1 MTSLQALTLVKED
14 NMKVNGTLVNYYFFC
29 KTKLWLHA
37 NRINLEDN
45 SEDVRI
51 GKILHELQEKKGKKT
66 EINIDNIKIDKLT
79 KEYLVEVK
87 KSDSDPEAVKWQVL
101 LYLYKLKQKGVVK
114 KGKIEFIE
122 KNRQNKKVHYVVL
135 DEVNEKELLEVL
147 EKMSDLIDL
156 PKPPEPKFERHCKKC
171 AYYEYCFI

>member
-1 MTSLQALTLVKED
+1 M
-14 NMKVNGTLVNYYFFC
+14 VNGILINYYFHC
-29 KTKLWLHA
+29 QRQCYLHA

-51 GKILHELQEKKGKKT
+51 GKILHEINEEKSKKA
-66 EINIDNIKIDKLT
+66 EISIDNIKIDKLT
-79 KEYLVEVK
+79 RDYLVEIK

-101 LYLYKLKQKGVVK
+101 LYLYKLKQKGVER

-122 KNRQNKKVHYVVL
+122 KNKQDKKVHYIEL
-135 DEVNEKELLEVL
+135 NEVNEKELLDILKKIET
-147 EKMSDLIDL
+147 LINQDTP
-156 PKPPEPKFERHCKKC
+156 PKAKFENKCKKC

>member
-1 MTSLQALTLVKED
+1 M
-14 NMKVNGTLVNYYFFC
+14 MKVNGTLVNYYFFC

-51 GKILHELQEKKGKKT
+51 GKILHEISEEKGGKR
-66 EINIDNIKIDKLT
+66 ELSIDNVKIDKLT
-79 KEYLVEVK
+79 KEYLVEIK
-87 KSDSDPEAVKWQVL
+87 KSDSDLEAVKWQVL
-101 LYLYKLKQKGVVK
+101 LYLYKLKLKGVVK

-122 KNRQNKKVHYVVL
+122 KKKQSKKVHYVEL
-135 DEVNEKELLEVL
+135 DEANEKKLLEVL
-147 EKMSDLIDL
+147 SAIGNLIDL
-156 PKPPEPKFERHCKKC
+156 SVPPEPVFEKHCKKC

>member
-1 MTSLQALTLVKED
+1 MNNIT
-14 NMKVNGTLVNYYFFC
+14 GTIINYYFHC
-29 KTKLWLHA
+29 PTQCWLFA

-51 GKILHELQEKKGKKT
+51 GKVLHEINEEKSDNT
-66 EINIDNIKIDKLT
+66 EIAIDNIKIDKLT
-79 KEYLVEVK
+79 KDYLVEVK

-101 LYLYKLKQKGVVK
+101 LYLYKLKQKGILK

-122 KNRQNKKVHYVVL
+122 KRKQSKKVHYIEL
-135 DEVNEKELLEVL
+135 DEVNEKELLKVVAEI
-147 EKMSDLIDL
+147 EKLIDK
-156 PKPPEPKFERHCKKC
+156 PKPPKPKFERHCRKC

>member
-1 MTSLQALTLVKED
+1 MTQIT
-14 NMKVNGTLVNYYFFC
+14 GTLINYYFHC
-29 KTKLWLHA
+29 KTQCWLHA

-51 GKILHELQEKKGKKT
+51 GKILHELAEEKGKKT
-66 EINIDNIKIDKLT
+66 EISIDNVKIDKLT

-101 LYLYKLKQKGVVK
+101 LYLYKLKQKGVIK

-122 KNRQNKKVHYVVL
+122 KKKQHKKIHLIEL
-135 DEVNEKELLEVL
+135 DENNEKKLLQVL
-147 EKMSDLIDL
+147 VNITVLIDL
-156 PKPPEPKFERHCKKC
+156 PKPPEPIVETHCKKC

>member
-1 MTSLQALTLVKED
+1 MQIT
-14 NMKVNGTLVNYYFFC
+14 GTLINYYFHC
-29 KTKLWLHA
+29 KTQMWLHA

-51 GKILHELQEKKGKKT
+51 GKVLHEINEEKNKNT
-66 EINIDNIKIDKLT
+66 EISIDNIKIDKIT

-87 KSDSDPEAVKWQVL
+87 KSDSDIEAVKWQVL
-101 LYLYKLKQKGVVK
+101 LYLYKLKQKGVER

-122 KNRQNKKVHYVVL
+122 KNRQKKKIHYVEL
-135 DEVNEKELLEVL
+135 DKVNERELLEVL
-147 EKMSDLIDL
+147 QKIGDLIDL
-156 PKPPEPKFERHCKKC
+156 PNPPPAKLEKHCKKC

>member
-1 MTSLQALTLVKED
+1 MIT
-14 NMKVNGTLVNYYFFC
+14 GTLINYYFHC
-29 KTKLWLHA
+29 KTQCWLHA

-51 GKILHELQEKKGKKT
+51 GKILHEINEEKSNNA
-66 EINIDNIKIDKLT
+66 EISIDNVKIDKLT

-87 KSDSDPEAVKWQVL
+87 KSDSDTEAVKWQVL

-122 KNRQNKKVHYVVL
+122 KNRQKKKIHYIDL
-135 DEVNEKELLEVL
+135 DEKNEKELLSVLDDINDLIHLEHPPSAVL
-147 EKMSDLIDL
+147 EK
-156 PKPPEPKFERHCKKC
+156 KCKRC
-171 AYYEYCFI
+171 AYYEYCFV